1 MRGFVSW
8 FAENHVAANLLM
20 IFVLIAGVVT
30 GITMNMEIFPEGTLD
45 QISIST
51 SYPGAS
57 PSEVEEAIIRRIEEK
72 VAGLSGIKR
81 IDSTAREGFGTV
93 AIEVIKDWDL
103 KSLLDEV
110 KAEVDRITTF
120 PDEAEKPVIRE
131 RVRSIFVIM
140 MAIFGDAPEATLKH
154 LAERIKDDITDLP
167 GITQASVSG
176 IREGEIHIEIPE
188 RTLRQ
193 YRLTLG
199 QVSQAVRQGSLDLPA
214 GSVKTAGSEILIRTK
229 GRRYHAADYEDIAV
243 ITRPDGSMVT
253 LGQIAQLR
261 DGYED
266 VDRFARFKGKPA
278 AIVQVYR
285 VADQRALDV
294 ADTVKKYVD
303 EIKDT
308 LPAGV
313 NIEISRDMSVML
325 QSRLTLLMKNMAF
338 GLILV
343 IIILS
348 LFMNVRLAFWVTLG
362 IPISFAIGVF
372 FLPHFDITINMMSLF
387 AFIMVL
393 GIVVDDAII
402 VGESV
407 FRKQEEGYPPLKAA
421 VEGTLEVG
429 RPVIFAVLTT
439 VVAFYPLLL
448 GGGMMGSIMSN
459 IPYVVILVLLGSL
472 LECLMILPAH
482 LARSK
487 SAAAIQQR
495 KMRKGPIMDRLLKA
509 FVRGPYAKILRF
521 CTKWRYITVAFSVGI
536 LLIVLGLWQGGWILF
551 TFFPRVEGDT
561 MTATVTMPAGVPVD
575 RTLEVVI
582 HLENAA
588 VKAMGDLDKK
598 RPEGS
603 LPLLESIQSNIGSAG
618 GRGPG
623 SGSAQVGGHMAQIS
637 VRLIDGEKRDMST
650 FELGN
655 IWRKEAG
662 PIPDAESISF
672 RMFHFSSGNPIEIHL
687 SHNDR
692 DQLIAAAEELKAK
705 LDEYPGVFDIE
716 DSFLAGKQEMQL
728 KLKPAA
734 RTLGLT
740 LSDLAQQ
747 VRHAF
752 YGAEALRFQRG
763 RDEVKVLVRYP
774 DSERKSLGHVEEMRI
789 RTPDGSAIPFSRVAE
804 VHMDQ
809 GYASI
814 QRAQR
819 LRVIQVSADVDEDT
833 ANANEIRLDLEEKV
847 LPQMKALFHDLRYSV
862 EGEGKEQKESLAD
875 VFKGFGI
882 ALFCIYALLAIPFKS
897 FTQPIVVMAAI
908 PFGVVGAVLGHMI
921 LGYNLSIVSLFG
933 MVGLS
938 GVVVNDSLVLIHA
951 TNRIR
956 NKGATA
962 YEAISQGASLRFR
975 PIILTSL
982 TTFGGLTPI
991 LLETSRQ
998 ARHLTP
1004 MAVSLSFGV
1013 LFATGITLILIPCGY
1028 LILDDIHNLLEGIKA
1043 SLFEKP
1049 VDLVELE
1056 PDQ

>member
-1 MRGFVSW
+1 MKGLVSW
-8 FAENHVAANLLM
+8 FAGNHVAANLLM
-20 IFVLIAGVVT
+20 IFVLIAGIVT
-30 GITMNMEIFPEGTLD
+30 GVTMNMEVFPEGTLD
-45 QISIST
+45 QIFIST

-57 PSEVEEAIIRRIEEK
+57 PAEVEEAIIRRIEEK

-81 IDSTAREGFGTV
+81 IDSTAREGSGTV
-93 AIEVIKDWDL
+93 TIEVMKDWDL
-103 KSLLDEV
+103 KALLDEV

-120 PDEAEKPVIRE
+120 PDEAEEPVIRE

-154 LAERIKDDITDLP
+154 LAERIKDDITNLP

-176 IREGEIHIEIPE
+176 VREGEIHIEIPE
-188 RTLRQ
+188 SILRQ
-193 YRLTLG
+193 YGLTLG
-199 QVSQAVRQGSLDLPA
+199 QVSQAVRRGSLDLPA

-229 GRRYHAADYEDIAV
+229 GRRYRAVDYEDIAV
-243 ITRPDGSMVT
+243 ISRADGSKVT
-253 LGQIAQLR
+253 LGQIAHLHE
-261 DGYED
+261 GYPD

-294 ADTVKKYVD
+294 AKTVKQYVE
-303 EIKDT
+303 EIRGT
-308 LPAGV
+308 LPAGID
-313 NIEISRDMSVML
+313 IEISRDLSVML
-325 QSRLTLLMKNMAF
+325 QSRLTLLSKNMAF

-343 IIILS
+343 IVILG
-348 LFMNVRLAFWVTLG
+348 LFMNVGLAFWVTLG

-421 VEGTLEVG
+421 IEGTLEVG

-439 VVAFYPLLL
+439 VAAFYPLLL
-448 GGGMMGSIMSN
+448 GGGRMGRIMSN

-472 LECLMILPAH
+472 LECLVILPAH

-487 SAAAIQQR
+487 SAVAMYQG
-495 KMRKGPIMDRLLKA
+495 KVHKGRFMDRLLKA

-521 CTKWRYITVAFSVGI
+521 CTQYRYITVAFSVGI
-536 LLIVLGLWQGGWILF
+536 VLIVLGVYQGGWIRF
-551 TFFPRVEGDT
+551 TFFPRMEGNT

-575 RTLEVVI
+575 RTLEVVT

-588 VKAMGDLDKK
+588 VKAMGDQDKK

-603 LPLLESIQSNIGSAG
+603 LPLLKAIQANIGSAG
-618 GRGPG
+618 GRGGG
-623 SGSAQVGGHMAQIS
+623 SGSAQRGGHLAQIY
-637 VRLIDGEKRDMST
+637 VRLIDGEERNMST

-655 IWRKEAG
+655 KWREEAG
-662 PIPDAESISF
+662 PIPEAESISY
-672 RMFHFSSGNPIEIHL
+672 RMFHFRSGNPIEVHL

-692 DQLIAAAEELKAK
+692 DQLLAAADDLKVK
-705 LDEYPGVFDIE
+705 LGEYPGVFDIE
-716 DSFLAGKQEMQL
+716 DSFLAGKKEMQL

-734 RTLGLT
+734 QTLGLT

-763 RDEVKVLVRYP
+763 QDEVKVLVRYP
-774 DSERKSLGHVEEMRI
+774 DSERKSLGDVEKMRI
-789 RTPDGSAIPFSRVAE
+789 RTPDGSAVPFSRVAE
-804 VHMDQ
+804 VNMDQ

-819 LRVIQVSADVDEDT
+819 LRVIMVSADVDEDA

-847 LPQMKALFHDLRYSV
+847 LPQIKAVFHDIRYSV

-875 VFKGFGI
+875 VVKGFGI

-897 FTQPIVVMAAI
+897 FTQPIIVMAAI
-908 PFGVVGAVLGHMI
+908 PFGFVGAVLGHMI
-921 LGYNLSIVSLFG
+921 LGYNLSLVSIFG

-938 GVVVNDSLVLIHA
+938 GIVVNDSLVLIHA

-956 NKGATA
+956 EKGATA
-962 YEAISQGASLRFR
+962 YEAISQGAALRFR

-991 LLETSRQ
+991 LLESSRQ

-1004 MAVSLSFGV
+1004 MAVSLGFGV
-1013 LFATGITLILIPCGY
+1013 LFATGITLILVPCGY
-1028 LILDDIHNLLEGIKA
+1028 MILEDIHRAIDKLMSRHLQAPHQTDHHPE
-1043 SLFEKP
+1043 SS
-1049 VDLVELE
+1049 
-1056 PDQ
+1056 